1 MNIPWTIRQAIK
13 KRMPDQVR
21 HAVKTSMYKHRME
34 PELALALMLAEQ
46 GMFIDVGANEGMWS
60 VAAAKKY
67 RKVAS
72 FEPDHNLCMHLRK
85 VLPANVAVY
94 EIALSDRRGDAQLLT
109 PLLDGTPFES
119 RSSLSQTANGNV
131 PCLGRIVACAHLD
144 DFSFAGV
151 DVVKV
156 DVEGHEAAV
165 LEGGSGLIKRERP
178 YLIVEIEE
186 RHHPGQSDAI
196 VSSLAGKEDYGCWYL
211 EAGNLVPL
219 EGRSVAVLQSPAR
232 RDDKVPINN
241 FIFCPRE
248 KIAQLHLA
256 ASAAHISVCAQ

>member
-1 MNIPWTIRQAIK
+1 MNIPWTIRQAVK
-13 KRMPDQVR
+13 KRLPDKVR
-21 HAVKTSMYKHRME
+21 HAVKTSMYMRRME
-34 PELALALMLAEQ
+34 PELALALMLAGQ

-60 VAAAKKY
+60 AAAAKKY
-67 RKVAS
+67 KRVVS
-72 FEPDHNLCMHLRK
+72 FEPDHNLCVHLRK

-94 EIALSDRRGDAQLLT
+94 EIALSDQRGDAQLLT

-131 PCLGRIVACAHLD
+131 PCLERIVACAHLD
-144 DFSFAGV
+144 DFGLADV

-165 LEGGSGLIKRERP
+165 LEGGRGLIERERP

-186 RHHPGQSDAI
+186 RHHPGKSDAI
-196 VSSLAGKEDYGCWYL
+196 ISGFAGKDYGCFYL
-211 EAGNLVPL
+211 DAGNLVPL
-219 EGRSVAVLQSPAR
+219 EGRSVVDLQSPMQH
-232 RDDKVPINN
+232 DDRVPINN

-248 KIAQLHLA
+248 KIAQLHSA
-256 ASAAHISVCAQ
+256 ASAAHISVCAR